1 MRPKTVNP
9 EEYTSVMK
17 NPGPGKY
24 EKYETIDSKGKYF
37 VSKYV
42 TVINDMAFKEL
53 ALKCPNLEHVCLQSC
68 HVS

>member
-1 MRPKTVNP
+1 MSHCKNVTSDGITILAKKCPKLR
-9 EEYTSVMK
+9 
-17 NPGPGKY
+17 
-24 EKYETIDSKGKYF
+24 YF